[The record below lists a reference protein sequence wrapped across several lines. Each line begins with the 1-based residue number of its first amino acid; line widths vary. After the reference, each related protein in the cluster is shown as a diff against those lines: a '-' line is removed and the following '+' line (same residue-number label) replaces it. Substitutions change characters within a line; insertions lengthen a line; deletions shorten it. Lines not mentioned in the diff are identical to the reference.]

1 MSYCVRPIRWEDIA
15 QVTEIDLEAFPTMLP
30 PTNYERELKNKIA
43 HYIVAYDDH
52 GAVGEPDAGDVL
64 PDRQYILGLAGFWI
78 IVGEAHIIN
87 IAVRQP
93 YSRQGIGG
101 LLLIS
106 LIDLAIEK
114 DAHLITLE
122 VRASNSAAQSLYYKY
137 GFTIKG
143 IRRGYYSD
151 NREDAITMTVEEI
164 YSASFQERLNLWKKA
179 HSKKWGIA
187 LYQNV
192 H

>member
-30 PTNYERELKNKIA
+30 PTNYERELKNKLA

-52 GAVGEPDAGDVL
+52 RAVGEPDAGDVL
-64 PDRQYILGLAGFWI
+64 PDRQYIVGLAGFWI

-164 YSASFQERLNLWKKA
+164 YSASFQERLNLLKQA

>member
-1 MSYCVRPIRWEDIA
+1 MSYCVRPMQWEDIA

-30 PTNYERELKNKIA
+30 PTNYERELKNKLA
-43 HYIVAYDDH
+43 YYVVAYDDH
-52 GAVGEPDAGDVL
+52 RAVSEHG
-64 PDRQYILGLAGFWI
+64 RQHIVGLAGFWI
-78 IVGEAHIIN
+78 ISGEAHIIN

-93 YSRQGIGG
+93 FRCQGIGE

-106 LIDLAIEK
+106 LIDLTIEK
-114 DAHLITLE
+114 DAQLITLE
-122 VRASNSAAQSLYYKY
+122 VRASNNVAQSLYYKY

-143 IRRGYYSD
+143 IRRGYYTD
-151 NREDAITMTVEEI
+151 NREDAIIMTVEEVC
-164 YSASFQERLNLWKKA
+164 SASFQERLNILKQE